1 MNTYAISD
9 KCILLINQ
17 KEEHVVPETEKG
29 LVTAAGP
36 DGQVLQKD
44 SGRDLA
50 ETNWDILLPLGTI
63 KRQSADRVATVKFNS
78 SGTLLGCQVAGKT
91 VEVYRIRAESEMLKK
106 AKRRKKRKRKKTS
119 TKGEDMEGEENVD
132 GDDHED
138 DAQEILASDMFE
150 LSQVVRLKQKLGSFS
165 FSPLQPKKGVIATI
179 ALALQNNSLEVYEL
193 QEQTSSRIH
202 SIDLPGHRSDVRVTV
217 LSADST
223 TLMTASHNAVK
234 IWNPRSGTCLRT
246 IESGYG
252 LCGII
257 VPGNRQAIL
266 GTKAGTLEIFDIAAA
281 ELIQVVDAHG
291 GAVWSLA
298 PMPDGSGFISG
309 GADHDVKFW
318 EYQLVQSTDKSSKH
332 LSVRN
337 TRLLRMTDDV
347 LCVRTSPDAK
357 YIAVALL
364 DSTIKVFFSDS
375 LKFFVS
381 LYGHKLPVLTMD
393 ISSDG
398 ALLASGSADKNLKI
412 WGMDFGDCHRSLF
425 AHGDRCSSNLW
436 QFFLVSICVGLLK
449 SSSS

>member
-1 MNTYAISD
+1 
-9 KCILLINQ
+9 
-17 KEEHVVPETEKG
+17 
-29 LVTAAGP
+29 
-36 DGQVLQKD
+36 
-44 SGRDLA
+44 
-50 ETNWDILLPLGTI
+50 
-63 KRQSADRVATVKFNS
+63 
-78 SGTLLGCQVAGKT
+78 
-91 VEVYRIRAESEMLKK
+91 
-106 AKRRKKRKRKKTS
+106 
-119 TKGEDMEGEENVD
+119 
-132 GDDHED
+132 
-138 DAQEILASDMFE
+138 
-150 LSQVVRLKQKLGSFS
+150 
-165 FSPLQPKKGVIATI
+165 
-179 ALALQNNSLEVYEL
+179 
-193 QEQTSSRIH
+193 
-202 SIDLPGHRSDVRVTV
+202 
-217 LSADST
+217 
-223 TLMTASHNAVK
+223 
-234 IWNPRSGTCLRT
+234 
-246 IESGYG
+246 
-252 LCGII
+252 
-257 VPGNRQAIL
+257 L

-298 PMPDGSGFISG
+298 PMPDGSGFVSG

-425 AHGDRCSSNLW
+425 AHGDSVMAV
-436 QFFLVSICVGLLK
+436 QFVPKTHYIFSAGKDGVLKYWDADKFELLLTLEGHHAEVWCLAVSPYGDFVVTGSHDRSIRRWDRTEEPFFIEEEREKRLESMFEAVQDDSKDESLQQTTEVGAKHTQESLTAADSIIEALDMAEEEIERMRLHK
-449 SSSS
+449 NQAMGS